1 MDWERI
7 SGNWTHWK
15 GRVRERWG
23 KLTDDEL
30 SVVADRRDQ
39 LIGCIRKA
47 YGLSHDDAERQLRNW
62 ERTVGVEEYDAEDI
76 VLDDEDADASA
87 NGRTK

>member
-1 MDWERI
+1 MDWDRI

-30 SVVADRRDQ
+30 SVVAGRRDQ

-47 YGLSHDDAERQLRNW
+47 YGLSRDDAERQLRNW
-62 ERTVGVEEYDAEDI
+62 ERTVGVEEFDVEDI
-76 VLDDEDADASA
+76 VLDDDDAEPST
-87 NGRTK
+87 NGHTK

>member
-1 MDWERI
+1 MDWDRI
-7 SGNWTHWK
+7 CGNWTHWK

-30 SVVADRRDQ
+30 SLIGGRRDQ
-39 LIGCIRKA
+39 LIGAIQKS
-47 YGLSHDDAERQLRNW
+47 YGLSRDEVERQLRNW